1 MSGIVG
7 SRFNTRGSGLVG
19 SLGTDGQV
27 FTSSG
32 ASVSHTFE
40 DAAGGGGITEVD
52 QWRLTTTFTGTVQ
65 PIASNWER
73 VDVAARLQ
81 GYLGTG
87 MSESSGIFTFPS
99 TGFWLVCFKSNH
111 ACNGDDRSMSNY
123 IFTTNDNSSY
133 DNTAQSTTFI
143 QQTGGTWTGA
153 NAESEA
159 VLDVTDV
166 ANDKVR
172 FEMLTQ
178 NASTQTQG
186 NTGYSL
192 TGVTFVRLG
201 DT

>member
-7 SRFNTRGSGLVG
+7 SYFNTRGSGIVAKLG
-19 SLGTDGQV
+19 SDGQV
-27 FTSSG
+27 FTSTG
-32 ASVSHTFE
+32 AGLSQGFE
-40 DAAGGGGITEVD
+40 AAAGGGATEID
-52 QWRLTTTFTGTVQ
+52 QWRLNTDFTGTAQ
-65 PIASNWER
+65 PIDSNWER
-73 VDVAARLQ
+73 VDVADRLQ

-99 TGFWLVCFKSNH
+99 TGFWLVHYRTLH
-111 ACNGDDRSMSNY
+111 ATDGDDRHIRSNIY
-123 IFTTNDNSSY
+123 TTNDNSSY
-133 DNTAQSTTFI
+133 DKTSESVTFT

-153 NAESEA
+153 CSGSEA

-172 FEMLTQ
+172 FEMYTLNAATLTQ
-178 NASTQTQG
+178 
-186 NTGYSL
+186 GYTDTTA